1 MKDSLSPG
9 IEIEHEVRVT
19 DDMAPAHLPA
29 KVLSTPS
36 MVGLIEGVCLAAAI
50 PHLDL
55 GETTVG
61 THISISHTGP
71 AASGETVR
79 IKARLVK
86 REKRRLTFEVEVLS
100 PRASI
105 SQGTH
110 ERAVVDLSRFAGP
123 G

>member
-1 MKDSLSPG
+1 MKDSLAPG
-9 IEIEHEVRVT
+9 IEIEQTVTVT

-36 MVGLIEGVCLAAAI
+36 MVGLIEGACLSAAL
-50 PHLDL
+50 PHLDQ

-71 AASGETVR
+71 ALSGEPVR
-79 IKARLVK
+79 IRARLAK

-100 PRASI
+100 TRGPI

-110 ERAVVDLSRFAGP
+110 ERAVVDLSRFVGA
-123 G
+123 

>member
-1 MKDSLSPG
+1 MKDSLAPG
-9 IEIEHEVRVT
+9 IELERSLEVT

-36 MVGLIEGVCLAAAI
+36 MVGMIEGVCLQAAQ
-50 PHLDL
+50 PHLDP

-71 AASGETVR
+71 AQSGERVVVR
-79 IKARLVK
+79 SRLIK
-86 REKRRLTFEVEVLS
+86 REKRRLTFEVEVRS
-100 PRASI
+100 PRGPI

-110 ERAVVDLSRFAGP
+110 ERAVVDFSRFAP
-123 G
+123 A

>member
-1 MKDSLSPG
+1 MKDSLGPG
-9 IEIEHEVRVT
+9 IEIEHEVAVT

-36 MVGLIEGVCLAAAI
+36 MVGLIEGVCLAAMM
-50 PHLDL
+50 PHLDP
-55 GETTVG
+55 GETSVG

-79 IKARLVK
+79 IRARAIK
-86 REKRRLTFEVEVLS
+86 REKRRLTFEVEVMS
-100 PRASI
+100 PRGSI

-110 ERAVVDLSRFAGP
+110 ERAVVELGRFAGSS
-123 G
+123 